1 MKTIEQLLKDYL
13 DYLEIEVGRSLK
25 TQENYER
32 YLKLFFKSADIKNL
46 KDITTDKIKEF
57 RLYLARKLT
66 GGQELKKNTQAYY
79 IIALR
84 IFLKYL
90 IKNDYEVLSP
100 DKIELP
106 KITQRQIEIIDET
119 DLVRLLK
126 APEGKT
132 IKELRDKA
140 MLEVLFST
148 GLRVSELV
156 NLDRYLNLD
165 KDELSIRGKGGK
177 IRLVFFSST
186 AKKCIKEYLS
196 QRSDTL
202 EPLFIS
208 YKKNNKPI
216 GRITARSIQR
226 LIKF

>member
-66 GGQELKKNTQAYY
+66 GGKN
-79 IIALR
+79 
-84 IFLKYL
+84 L

-126 APEGKT
+126 APAGKT

-165 KDELSIRGKGGK
+165 K
-177 IRLVFFSST
+177 
-186 AKKCIKEYLS
+186 
-196 QRSDTL
+196 
-202 EPLFIS
+202 
-208 YKKNNKPI
+208 
-216 GRITARSIQR
+216 
-226 LIKF
+226 